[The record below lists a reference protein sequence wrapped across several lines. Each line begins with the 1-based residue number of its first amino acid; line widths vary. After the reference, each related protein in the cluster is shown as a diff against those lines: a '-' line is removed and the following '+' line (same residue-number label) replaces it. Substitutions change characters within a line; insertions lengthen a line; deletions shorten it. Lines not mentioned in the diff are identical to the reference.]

1 MRRRYGKTSLSVRDS
16 SPEEVNPMESVANLV
31 DAMLVLACGLMLALI
46 INWNV
51 DVGSAGTKVELNK
64 DKEVAS
70 VSGLSGNGE
79 ISDLE
84 GNYEE
89 LGMVYRDPETGK
101 LYMIRQSAQETGSGE
116 AGSGETGG
124 GNEG

>member
-1 MRRRYGKTSLSVRDS
+1 MRRRYGKTKLSVRTEQAEDI
-16 SPEEVNPMESVANLV
+16 NPMESVANLV

-51 DVGSAGTKVELNK
+51 DVGSAGTKVELNQ
-64 DKEVAS
+64 DQEVAS

-79 ISDLE
+79 ISDME

-101 LYMIRQSAQETGSGE
+101 LYMIRQGTQG

-124 GNEG
+124 GNEE

>member
-1 MRRRYGKTSLSVRDS
+1 MRRRYRSTKLSIRTEQ
-16 SPEEVNPMESVANLV
+16 PEEVNPMESVANLV

-51 DVGSAGTKVELNK
+51 DVGSAGTTVQLE
-64 DKEVAS
+64 KEQEVTS
-70 VSGLSGNGE
+70 LEGVRGSGE

-84 GNYEE
+84 NGYEE

-101 LYMIRQSAQETGSGE
+101 LYMVTEGSGPAGDGSGTTQE
-116 AGSGETGG
+116 AGSGS
-124 GNEG
+124 EG